1 MLIDCNLK
9 FYQTLNVQ
17 SEFNIGLLI
26 LYIIEGSSNIS
37 INGKTKKYKSK
48 DFIIINDLDHYRI
61 LSAKKNVIASLCLSR
76 VELDYFFQFNKRYY
90 INKDKLD
97 SSMLRFYMNK
107 LIVNYLNN
115 KRKKEKRNKVFEHLN
130 QLVMTLRLYRELDE
144 TVEYSMTND
153 INKAIDY
160 MYHNYK
166 NKLYI
171 GEVAT
176 KSLLSVRWFSDRLVE
191 VTSMRYRDLISAIR
205 LSYSTFDLMYSKKL
219 ISEIANDNG
228 FTNESGFI
236 GHFKN
241 KYGITPGKFRKQ
253 LENDQYY
260 PFHNKNKTLFQNFE
274 QLNEQIKYL
283 TDSDIDYVNMDINFK
298 NKLSSKITT
307 PNLLIY
313 IRNIESLTNNFQQSK
328 LLSMRREIGLYG
340 LLFSNQL
347 FYELFQSNF
356 ENNKLVHQ
364 MFSFSLEHQFDI
376 SFEVKLTRNENLEEI
391 IMFFKRLLNYLTDC
405 TYFYG
410 QRSFQFYIDASYHQ
424 YNRISKIIKEY
435 LKESNVILILNK
447 QNNYLAK
454 RMSHKMGDKN
464 QIACK
469 VHHEIDSDKDI
480 TSILKNN
487 PSLNIFYQPKIPN
500 RIESLISIFKWS
512 IEFNQN
518 ISMIIDD
525 TWIDSMIP
533 SQSSHLM
540 IKELQLNK
548 ESQYQLFELILTL
561 KRLRGDIV
569 YFNGLIL
576 MTHYLNEYQIIIFPN
591 MKVFNRLHQRL
602 NINGFKLGEIE
613 YRHRDIFIK
622 NNRILINQ
630 NSESEGNNKD
640 TEVSFKKETG
650 KLIVQFYTSPDV
662 IKHIY
667 IKQKI
672 N

>member
-1 MLIDCNLK
+1 MMYDCNLK
-9 FYQTLNVQ
+9 IYQTLNVQ
-17 SEFNIGLLI
+17 SEFNIGLLL

-37 INGKTKKYKSK
+37 INGKTNMYKSN
-48 DFIIINDLDHYRI
+48 DMIVINDLDHYRI
-61 LSAKKNVIASLCLSR
+61 LSSKKSVIACLFLSR
-76 VELDYFFQFNKRYY
+76 VELDKFFRFNKKYY

-97 SSMLRFYMNK
+97 LSVLKFYMNK
-107 LIVNYLNN
+107 LIVNYVNDQSENEKQN
-115 KRKKEKRNKVFEHLN
+115 KILEYIN
-130 QLVMTLRLYRELDE
+130 QLVMTLHLYRKLDG
-144 TVEYSMTND
+144 TIISNNIDVYSG
-153 INKAIDY
+153 INY
-160 MYHNYK
+160 MYEHYK
-166 NKLYI
+166 EKLYI
-171 GEVAT
+171 GKVAT
-176 KSLLSVRWFSDRLVE
+176 QCLLSVRRFSNKLEE
-191 VTSMRYRDLISAIR
+191 VTGMRFNELLRNIR
-205 LSYSTFDLMYSKKL
+205 LSYSAFDLMYTKKL
-219 ISEIANDNG
+219 ISQIANDNG

-236 GHFKN
+236 THFRD
-241 KYGITPGKFRKQ
+241 KYHITPAKFRKQ
-253 LENDQYY
+253 LENDHYY
-260 PFHNKNKTLFQNFE
+260 PFHNKNTTLLRSFE
-274 QLNEQIKYL
+274 HINDQIKYL
-283 TDSDIDYVNMDINFK
+283 TDRDVDYVSIDINMK
-298 NKLSSKITT
+298 NKMRSKIST

-313 IRNIESLTNNFQQSK
+313 IRDIETLTNNFQQSK
-328 LLSMRREIGLYG
+328 LLSMRREIGLFG
-340 LLFSNQL
+340 LLFSHQL
-347 FYELFQSNF
+347 FYELYQSNF

-376 SFEVKLTRNENLEEI
+376 SFEVKLGKNQNIEEFTLI
-391 IMFFKRLLNYLTDC
+391 FKRLLNYLTDC

-410 QRSFQFYIDASYHQ
+410 QRSFQFYIDASYYQ
-424 YNRISKIIKEY
+424 FNRISKIIQDN
-435 LKESNVILILNK
+435 LKESKVILVLNK

-454 RMSHKMGDKN
+454 RMSHKVNDNK

-487 PSLNIFYQPKIPN
+487 PSLNILYQPNIPN

-512 IEFNQN
+512 IAFNQN

-525 TWIDSMIP
+525 TWLDSMIP

-548 ESQYQLFELILTL
+548 ESHYQLFELILTL

-591 MKVFNRLHQRL
+591 MKIFNRLHQRI

-613 YRHRDIFIK
+613 YRHHDILIK
-622 NNRILINQ
+622 NNQLIINSDGDNHQ
-630 NSESEGNNKD
+630 NMA
-640 TEVSFKKETG
+640 EVSFKREIG
-650 KLIVQFYTSPDV
+650 KLIVQFYTSPYA